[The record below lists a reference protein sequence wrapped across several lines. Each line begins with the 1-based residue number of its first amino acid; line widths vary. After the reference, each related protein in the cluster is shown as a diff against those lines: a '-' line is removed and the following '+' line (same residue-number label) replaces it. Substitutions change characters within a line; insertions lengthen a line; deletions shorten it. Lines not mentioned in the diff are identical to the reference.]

1 MTDLTLYPILIAVLK
16 NLAKEIPSPAL
27 LSAKIRAAEFGCC
40 CTVGPTSSGH
50 QLTPKSNIIE
60 TSTVEEEEEEEEEGT
75 TDFDRLVGEEDFLR
89 GLVCEENSN

>member
-1 MTDLTLYPILIAVLK
+1 MLK
-16 NLAKEIPSPAL
+16 NIAKEIPSPAL

-60 TSTVEEEEEEEEEGT
+60 TSTVEEEEEEEGT

-89 GLVCEENSN
+89 ALVWEENSN

>member
-60 TSTVEEEEEEEEEGT
+60 TSTVEEEEEEGT

-89 GLVCEENSN
+89 GLVWEENSN